1 MLKSF
6 LEKNKN
12 YIIKTWI
19 VLIKEKIG
27 NHYKNRPEKELL
39 HTASL
44 AFKGNFEVLCN
55 NNWQP
60 IEDFIVYTTKLRLE
74 KGFKLSEVQRA
85 FGIFRILMIDMLP
98 DYFSGQR
105 LKEYLKK
112 INNTVDI
119 TINRFSDYFQKK
131 HEETMANMLQTLEKK
146 VAERTEELENSEK
159 RYKTLVEDIN
169 DGYFVARDEKIIF
182 ANNALC
188 RMFDYSKYDISNMK
202 IADLLQNK
210 EITHEIAIKG
220 NIETTGKK
228 RDNSI
233 FPIEIKANKIFYENQ
248 VAVAGICRDI
258 TQRKKDIQ
266 KERLADI
273 GRISATFAHEIRNS
287 LSSIK
292 VNIQVLKNKLILDN
306 IDKKRM
312 DIIFKDIEILDKIIK
327 DTLFF
332 SKPIEINFVKG
343 NINNLIESVV
353 NKAAPLL
360 NHLKIKSKLHL
371 DAKLNEYPVNIDYE
385 KMEFIVLNLIYNSMD
400 ALKNKKSRKYIKI
413 TTKLYK
419 RNKNIKISVLDNGC
433 GIATEILSNIFKP
446 FYTTKSKGMGLGLAN
461 VERVV
466 FLHKGKVEATSV
478 LNKFTEFEI
487 IIPC

>member
-1 MLKSF
+1 
-6 LEKNKN
+6 
-12 YIIKTWI
+12 
-19 VLIKEKIG
+19 
-27 NHYKNRPEKELL
+27 
-39 HTASL
+39 
-44 AFKGNFEVLCN
+44 
-55 NNWQP
+55 
-60 IEDFIVYTTKLRLE
+60 
-74 KGFKLSEVQRA
+74 
-85 FGIFRILMIDMLP
+85 
-98 DYFSGQR
+98 
-105 LKEYLKK
+105 
-112 INNTVDI
+112 
-119 TINRFSDYFQKK
+119 
-131 HEETMANMLQTLEKK
+131 
-146 VAERTEELENSEK
+146 
-159 RYKTLVEDIN
+159 
-169 DGYFVARDEKIIF
+169 
-182 ANNALC
+182 
-188 RMFDYSKYDISNMK
+188 
-202 IADLLQNK
+202 
-210 EITHEIAIKG
+210 
-220 NIETTGKK
+220 
-228 RDNSI
+228 
-233 FPIEIKANKIFYENQ
+233 
-248 VAVAGICRDI
+248 
-258 TQRKKDIQ
+258 
-266 KERLADI
+266 
-273 GRISATFAHEIRNS
+273 
-287 LSSIK
+287 
-292 VNIQVLKNKLILDN
+292 
-306 IDKKRM
+306 M

-466 FLHKGKVEATSV
+466 YLHKGKVEATSV